1 MILQP
6 GDMELC
12 RNFEEEFA
20 RDVWNSRLPKKVA
33 LDTSL
38 SVVSLAS
45 FRGDFAVIRSCYF
58 SMFTSFILISIP

>member
-6 GDMELC
+6 GDMELR
-12 RNFEEEFA
+12 RNFEEFA
-20 RDVWNSRLPKKVA
+20 GNVWNSRLPKKVA

-45 FRGDFAVIRSCYF
+45 FCGDFAVIRSCYF
-58 SMFTSFILISIP
+58 SMFTSFILISIS